1 MPRGT
6 LDAGPGLFDSRMGHL
21 FHPTPIK
28 KRIQRKKGSEK
39 IPGVMGATMPA
50 FIVYESAH
58 FDTDKQVKSFMKRK
72 RAELMQGGE
81 SWAVT
86 DNLGVVHCEHCG
98 AELMKKGPMHIYER
112 ATKRHPITGTTA
124 AESLIRT
131 QSWIGRGCNSYSI
144 QKGRAAKSNPLAPWL
159 EQDILHY
166 IKRNDIEIC
175 SVYGDLV
182 YTDAD
187 GNELDTALDAD
198 QPLKCTGC
206 QRTGCMFCPFG
217 VHLEKGPTRYQRM
230 KITHPRQYEFM
241 LGGGE
246 WTTEGGARYG
256 KRTNAASGLLG
267 FST

>member
-1 MPRGT
+1 MDRPRVQF
-6 LDAGPGLFDSRMGHL
+6 LL
-21 FHPTPIK
+21 
-28 KRIQRKKGSEK
+28 
-39 IPGVMGATMPA
+39 
-50 FIVYESAH
+50 
-58 FDTDKQVKSFMKRK
+58 
-72 RAELMQGGE
+72 
-81 SWAVT
+81 
-86 DNLGVVHCEHCG
+86 
-98 AELMKKGPMHIYER
+98 
-112 ATKRHPITGTTA
+112 
-124 AESLIRT
+124 
-131 QSWIGRGCNSYSI
+131 I

-246 WTTEGGARYG
+246 WTTEGGRQIWQANKCGLGFARVFNMINDIYG
-256 KRTNAASGLLG
+256 KDFIRYE
-267 FST
+267 

>member
-1 MPRGT
+1 
-6 LDAGPGLFDSRMGHL
+6 
-21 FHPTPIK
+21 
-28 KRIQRKKGSEK
+28 
-39 IPGVMGATMPA
+39 MGATMPA

-187 GNELDTALDAD
+187 GNELDTALDPA

-246 WTTEGGARYG
+246 WTTEGGRQIWQANKCGLGFARVFNMINDIYG
-256 KRTNAASGLLG
+256 KDFIRYE
-267 FST
+267 